1 MQNPENPEP
10 VPALNGALASA
21 FRVAGT
27 GVALSTFATMIF
39 AIVLI
44 ALDHGPVRLLG
55 DPADTA
61 AIILAAFF
69 VSALLCGL
77 PMAATLDARKRLSAE
92 KTRLALLT
100 DNIGDAILRYDLDGI
115 CTYGSPSIVQVLGYA
130 PERLVGRR
138 MSDTIHP
145 ETADRVLAAEA
156 RLLRGASKAEKV
168 VYRRPRDD
176 DEGRAVHIEAHCA
189 IAEDARTGEPDGVVI
204 CARDVSERVRLERE
218 LRDARLRAEGA
229 DRAKSHFLAD
239 MSNEIRAP
247 MNGVLGFAELLQRSD
262 LPPELERYV
271 DLIVHSGHAM
281 MAILNDVLDLS
292 RIEAGEITVAERPVN
307 VARIVEECIS
317 LHRASID
324 EKKLELAVALDPD
337 MPAAVSTDPLRL
349 HQILANLLSNAA
361 KFTCEGTVGV
371 SLDFHGEGYVVSVSD
386 TGIGI
391 PEDRLEAI
399 FEPFARTGADADTG
413 DLRRRGGNGL
423 SLAISRRFAGLLG
436 GTLEVESTPGGGAK
450 FLLRLPCRPVEIAQP
465 AERRRH
471 RVEAELRRSD
481 HGRVLLVEDHEIDR
495 TIIRRMLATCNL
507 AVETARDGNEAVDL
521 VLDAEHAERPY
532 GLVLMDLQMPAC
544 DGFEAARAIRLAG
557 VSAQHLPIIAVTANM
572 HDNGMSAARKAG
584 MQGYLAKP
592 VVFDDL
598 RKILNRWLP
607 HRIVG
612 DDQHVRRLDPD
623 MARVEARWR
632 TRRDHALEAARETL
646 REEKLAA
653 ERVQDIAAIMQK
665 LAGSAAMFGE
675 RELGRRAASLERAL
689 RSGAGRSLRRRLARE
704 LIGAA

>member
-1 MQNPENPEP
+1 M
-10 VPALNGALASA
+10 
-21 FRVAGT
+21 
-27 GVALSTFATMIF
+27 ALSTFATTIF

-44 ALDHGPVRLLG
+44 ALGHGPVRRPG
-55 DPADTA
+55 GPADTVT
-61 AIILAAFF
+61 IILAAFL

-77 PMAATLDARKRLSAE
+77 PMAATLEARKRLKAE
-92 KTRLALLT
+92 KARLTLLT
-100 DNIGDAILRYDLDGI
+100 DNIGDAILRYDLAGI
-115 CTYGSPSIVQVLGYA
+115 CTYGSPSVAAVLGYA
-130 PERLVGRR
+130 PERLMGRR
-138 MSDTIHP
+138 MSDAIHP

-156 RLLRGASKAEKV
+156 RLLRGESKVEKV

-176 DEGRAVHIEAHCA
+176 NEGRAVHIEAHCA
-189 IAEDARTGEPDGVVI
+189 IAQDARTGEPDGIVV
-204 CARDVSERVRLERE
+204 CARDVSERVRLEQE
-218 LRDARLRAEGA
+218 LRDARMQAEEA
-229 DRAKSHFLAD
+229 DSAKSRFLAD

-262 LPPELERYV
+262 LPPELERHV

-292 RIEAGEITVAERPVN
+292 RIEAGEIAVAERPVN

-317 LHRASID
+317 LHRAPID
-324 EKKLELAVALDPD
+324 EKKLELAVGLDPD

-371 SLDFHGEGYVVSVSD
+371 SLDFHGDGYVVSVSD
-386 TGIGI
+386 TGIGV
-391 PEDRLEAI
+391 PEDQVETI
-399 FEPFARTGADADTG
+399 FEPFARTDKGG
-413 DLRRRGGNGL
+413 LRRCGGNGL

-436 GTLEVESTPGGGAK
+436 GTLEVESTPGGGAT
-450 FLLRLPCRPVEIAQP
+450 FSLRLPYRPAQIAQP
-465 AERRRH
+465 AERRGH
-471 RVEAELRRSD
+471 RVEAELRSGQ
-481 HGRVLLVEDHEIDR
+481 GRVLLVEDHEIDR

-507 AVETARDGNEAVDL
+507 AVETARDGNKAVDL
-521 VLDAEHAERPY
+521 VLDAEHADRPY
-532 GLVLMDLQMPAC
+532 DLVLMDLQMPAC
-544 DGFEAARAIRLAG
+544 DGYEAARAIRLAG

-572 HDNGMSAARKAG
+572 HADGMSAARKAG

-598 RKILNRWLP
+598 RRILNRWLP

-632 TRRDHALEAARETL
+632 TRREHALEAARETL
-646 REEKLAA
+646 REEELAA

-675 RELGRRAASLERAL
+675 RELGQRAASLERAL

>member
-1 MQNPENPEP
+1 MQHPEKPQP

-21 FRVAGT
+21 FRLAGL
-27 GVALSTFATMIF
+27 GVALSTFATTIF

-44 ALDHGPVRLLG
+44 ALGHGPVRRPG
-55 DPADTA
+55 GPADTVT
-61 AIILAAFF
+61 IILAAFL

-77 PMAATLDARKRLSAE
+77 PMAATLEARKRLKAE
-92 KTRLALLT
+92 KARLTLLT
-100 DNIGDAILRYDLDGI
+100 DNIGDAILRYDLAGI
-115 CTYGSPSIVQVLGYA
+115 CTYGSPSVAAVLGYA
-130 PERLVGRR
+130 PERLMGRR
-138 MSDTIHP
+138 MSDAIHP

-156 RLLRGASKAEKV
+156 RLLRGESKVEKV

-176 DEGRAVHIEAHCA
+176 NEGRAVHIEAHCA
-189 IAEDARTGEPDGVVI
+189 IAQDARTGEPDGIVV
-204 CARDVSERVRLERE
+204 CARDVSERVRLEQE
-218 LRDARLRAEGA
+218 LRDARMQAEEA
-229 DRAKSHFLAD
+229 DSAKSRFLAD

-262 LPPELERYV
+262 LPPELERHV

-292 RIEAGEITVAERPVN
+292 RIEAGEIAVAERPVN

-317 LHRASID
+317 LHRAPID
-324 EKKLELAVALDPD
+324 EKKLELAVGLDPD

-371 SLDFHGEGYVVSVSD
+371 SLDFHGDGYVVSVSD
-386 TGIGI
+386 TGIGV
-391 PEDRLEAI
+391 PEDQVETI
-399 FEPFARTGADADTG
+399 FEPFARTDKGG
-413 DLRRRGGNGL
+413 LRRCGGNGL

-436 GTLEVESTPGGGAK
+436 GTLEVESTPGGGAT
-450 FLLRLPCRPVEIAQP
+450 FSLRLPYRPAQIAQP
-465 AERRRH
+465 AERRGH
-471 RVEAELRRSD
+471 RVEAELRSGQ
-481 HGRVLLVEDHEIDR
+481 GRVLLVEDHEIDR

-507 AVETARDGNEAVDL
+507 AVETARDGNKAVDL
-521 VLDAEHAERPY
+521 VLDAEHADRPY
-532 GLVLMDLQMPAC
+532 DLVLMDLQMPAC
-544 DGFEAARAIRLAG
+544 DGYEAARAIRLAG

-572 HDNGMSAARKAG
+572 HADGMSAARKAG

-598 RKILNRWLP
+598 RRILNRWLP

-632 TRRDHALEAARETL
+632 TRREHALEAARETL
-646 REEKLAA
+646 REEELAA

-675 RELGRRAASLERAL
+675 RELGQRAASLERAL

>member
-1 MQNPENPEP
+1 MQHSENPQP

-21 FRVAGT
+21 FRVAGL
-27 GVALSTFATMIF
+27 GVALSTFATTIF

-44 ALDHGPVRLLG
+44 ALGQGPVHLP
-55 DPADTA
+55 DYPVDTVT
-61 AIILAAFF
+61 IILAAFL

-77 PMAATLDARKRLSAE
+77 PMTATLEARERLSAE
-92 KTRLALLT
+92 KARLTLLT
-100 DNIGDAILRYDLDGI
+100 DNIGDAILRYDLAGI
-115 CTYGSPSIVQVLGYA
+115 CTYGSPSVAAVLGSA
-130 PERLVGRR
+130 PERLVGSR
-138 MSDTIHP
+138 MSDAIHP
-145 ETADRVLAAEA
+145 ETADLVLAAEA
-156 RLLRGASKAEKV
+156 RLLRGESKVEKV

-176 DEGRAVHIEAHCA
+176 NEGRAVHIEAHCA
-189 IAEDARTGEPDGVVI
+189 IAQDARTGEPDGVVV

-218 LRDARLRAEGA
+218 LRDARMRAEEA
-229 DRAKSHFLAD
+229 DRAKSRFLAD
-239 MSNEIRAP
+239 MSTEIRAP

-262 LPPELERYV
+262 LAPELERHV

-292 RIEAGEITVAERPVN
+292 RIEAGEITTAERPVN
-307 VARIVEECIS
+307 VARILEECIS

-324 EKKLELAVALDPD
+324 EKKLDLAVALDPD

-361 KFTCEGTVGV
+361 KFTCEGTISV
-371 SLDFHGEGYVVSVSD
+371 SLDFQGDGYVVSVSD

-391 PEDRLEAI
+391 PEDRLETI
-399 FEPFARTGADADTG
+399 FEPFARTDAG
-413 DLRRRGGNGL
+413 DLRRCGGNGL

-436 GTLEVESTPGGGAK
+436 GTLEVESTPGGGAT
-450 FLLRLPCRPVEIAQP
+450 FLLRLPYRPAQIAQP
-465 AERRRH
+465 AERRGH
-471 RVEAELRRSD
+471 RVEAELRRSG
-481 HGRVLLVEDHEIDR
+481 HGRLLLVEDHEIDR

-532 GLVLMDLQMPAC
+532 DLVLMDLHMPAC
-544 DGFEAARAIRLAG
+544 DGYEAARAIRLAG

-572 HDNGMSAARKAG
+572 HADGMSVARKAG
-584 MQGYLAKP
+584 MQGHLAKP

-598 RKILNRWLP
+598 RRILNRWLP

-632 TRRDHALEAARETL
+632 TRREHALEAARETL
-646 REEKLAA
+646 REEELAA

-689 RSGAGRSLRRRLARE
+689 RSGAGRSLRQRLARE